1 MLNGSLVFPMA
12 ILDYMCDSV
21 QTSNIAS
28 ATSIWHL
35 TMITDIRISCIFNR
49 EHPCWKNT
57 NIPYPGTIIHVV
69 GVCSHIK
76 QDSLLA
82 MDVENIV
89 LNVLSTP
96 VANVSGGPDDIVD
109 HETIKKC
116 KSSTFASVCKLT
128 PKK

>member
-1 MLNGSLVFPMA
+1 MA
-12 ILDYMCDSV
+12 ILDYICDSV
-21 QTSNIAS
+21 QISNIMS
-28 ATSIWHL
+28 VTSIWHL
-35 TMITDIRISCIFNR
+35 NVIADIRISCIFNE

-57 NIPYPGTIIHVV
+57 NIPYSHTIIHVV
-69 GVCSHIK
+69 SVCSHIT